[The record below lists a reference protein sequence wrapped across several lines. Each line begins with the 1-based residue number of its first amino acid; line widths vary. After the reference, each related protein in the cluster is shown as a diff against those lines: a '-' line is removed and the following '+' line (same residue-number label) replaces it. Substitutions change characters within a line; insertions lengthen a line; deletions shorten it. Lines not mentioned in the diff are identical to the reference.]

1 MDGEMVE
8 HVHRCVLRVVSVI
21 QPTSRAT
28 HLSFIIFGILI
39 SLQCI
44 VPTGIHRLIHLRW
57 IRLLVPVMS
66 HVIADY
72 PVFDVTRLHRTL
84 YSVAYTKARFN
95 LDKQ

>member
-1 MDGEMVE
+1 MDGEMVD
-8 HVHRCVLRVVSVI
+8 HVRRCVLKVVSVI

-44 VPTGIHRLIHLRW
+44 VPTGIQRLI
-57 IRLLVPVMS
+57 RLPVAVMI
-66 HVIADY
+66 HAIADY